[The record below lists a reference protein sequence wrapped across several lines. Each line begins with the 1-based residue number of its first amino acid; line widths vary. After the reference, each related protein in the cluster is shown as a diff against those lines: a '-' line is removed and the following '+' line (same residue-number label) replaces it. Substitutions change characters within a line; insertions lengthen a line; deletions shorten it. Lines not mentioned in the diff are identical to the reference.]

1 MYPRWVLDR
10 SREEQRV
17 ILAHETSH
25 VEARDP
31 VLLTVVCALVALVP
45 WNPGLWLILSRLRLA
60 IEVDCDTRVLRGGV
74 SARSYSSLL
83 VDVAERATP
92 LRLAATALADDSSH
106 LHQRILAMHPRRP
119 SHPLL
124 RGVSVALL
132 GLAALLAACE
142 AKMPTAAEVDRM
154 DAHSAEGTARSFGL
168 VSDSSLSWFVNG
180 VPTPAVEAKQ
190 IIADSIA
197 TVEVSKV
204 EGRSRISI
212 VTKSA
217 ARVGFATVPDTFRAL
232 RRRVGR
238 LDDTLA
244 FTLRSQPAEL
254 QGAQPILL
262 IDDVRADMSALKKI
276 DRARIATVNVLKGV
290 SAVSLYGPDA
300 KNGVI
305 VVRTKAAGA
314 Q

>member
-1 MYPRWVLDR
+1 
-10 SREEQRV
+10 
-17 ILAHETSH
+17 
-25 VEARDP
+25 
-31 VLLTVVCALVALVP
+31 
-45 WNPGLWLILSRLRLA
+45 
-60 IEVDCDTRVLRGGV
+60 
-74 SARSYSSLL
+74 
-83 VDVAERATP
+83 
-92 LRLAATALADDSSH
+92 
-106 LHQRILAMHPRRP
+106 
-119 SHPLL
+119 
-124 RGVSVALL
+124 
-132 GLAALLAACE
+132 
-142 AKMPTAAEVDRM
+142 M
-154 DAHSAEGTARSFGL
+154 DARSAEGTARSFGL

-180 VPTPAVEAKQ
+180 VPTSAVEAKQ

-197 TVEVSKV
+197 TVEVNKV

-217 ARVGFATVPDTFRAL
+217 THVGFATVPDTFRAL

-305 VVRTKAAGA
+305 VRADEASGRAVGAVQFPKNPGSRTGIATSRASPGTSRSSSANGTHRPEGFSRTSRSLKQPRRSFRMGKP
-314 Q
+314 